1 MDFTLDNRNT
11 LLDKSSLC
19 DKVYEYL
26 KEEIML
32 GKLSPGEK
40 MPEIDI
46 ANTLSVSRAP
56 VREALNMLARDGFA
70 VRVPRHGAIVAPVT
84 RKEINE
90 NWELR
95 RLMEPYAAKL
105 ACGNIPRKE
114 LEAVRQLIED
124 TIISD
129 SYTMYMDSDYRTHS
143 IIYQYVSNE
152 QFKNFLDQTMQNSM
166 RYRYYVEN
174 NHSGVAT
181 VISTV
186 CKEHLAIVD
195 ALLNCDADQAYASML
210 AHIERSFRRI
220 DRQLDSTV

>member
-1 MDFTLDNRNT
+1 MNNRNT
-11 LLDKSSLC
+11 VLDKSSLC

-26 KEEIML
+26 KSEIML

-56 VREALNMLARDGFA
+56 VREALNMLARDGFV

-105 ACGNIPRKE
+105 ACGNIPREE
-114 LEAVRQLIED
+114 LKAVRQLIED
-124 TIISD
+124 TIVSD

-143 IIYQYVSNE
+143 IIYRYVSNE
-152 QFKNFLDQTMQNSM
+152 QFKSFLDQTMQNSM

-174 NHSGVAT
+174 SHPGAAT

-195 ALLNCDADQAYASML
+195 ALLENDAERAYTSML
-210 AHIERSFRRI
+210 SHIELGFRRI
-220 DRQLDSTV
+220 DRQLEAVVEPK

>member
-1 MDFTLDNRNT
+1 MNNRDT

-19 DKVYEYL
+19 DKVYDYL

-56 VREALNMLARDGFA
+56 VREALNMLARDGFV

-84 RKEINE
+84 WKEINE

-114 LEAVRQLIED
+114 LEAVRRLIED
-124 TIISD
+124 TIASD

-143 IIYQYVSNE
+143 IIYKYVSNE

-174 NHSGVAT
+174 NHPGAGT

-195 ALLNCDADQAYASML
+195 ALIHNDAEQAYVSML
-210 AHIERSFRRI
+210 SHIELGFRRI
-220 DRQLDSTV
+220 DIQLDSTVKLK